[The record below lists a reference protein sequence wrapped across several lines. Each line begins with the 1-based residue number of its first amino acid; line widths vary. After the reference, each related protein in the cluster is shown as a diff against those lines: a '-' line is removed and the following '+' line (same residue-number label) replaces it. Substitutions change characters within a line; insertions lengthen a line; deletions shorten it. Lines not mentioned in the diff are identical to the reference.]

1 MISYDLVVVHIADI
15 RMDKGDLWFADE
27 NERATLRAKFE
38 PPLSPPRHVKP
49 ILFKAF
55 RSTNP
60 IKDVQHLSS
69 WNSSS
74 VGNHR
79 SSSE

>member
-1 MISYDLVVVHIADI
+1 MDFTSLISAWIKAFC
-15 RMDKGDLWFADE
+15 GFADE